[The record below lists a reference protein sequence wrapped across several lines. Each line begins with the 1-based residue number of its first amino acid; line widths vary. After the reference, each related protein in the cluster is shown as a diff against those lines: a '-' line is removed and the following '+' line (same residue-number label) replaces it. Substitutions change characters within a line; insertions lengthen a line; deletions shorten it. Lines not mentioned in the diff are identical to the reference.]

1 MTLRLLN
8 PQGIAGIAASL
19 CLGLLLILQK
29 GETRHWKKQSGQ
41 FEQMYRDEQSAL
53 AGTVANYRA
62 AADRARAA
70 DLANIER
77 VKAEQSTIN
86 ERISDD
92 FEKRL
97 AAARAA
103 AANISSGRLR
113 IEAGSTAADPGVGG
127 NTSVPGLAASTGQS
141 HEVTGQDRLPDALLA
156 TEQAI
161 QLDEL
166 IKWLKAQS
174 EVDANGDRN

>member
-1 MTLRLLN
+1 MILRFLN

-41 FEQMYRDEQSAL
+41 FEQMYRDGEAAL

-62 AADRARAA
+62 AADQARAA
-70 DLANIER
+70 DLANVER

-97 AAARAA
+97 AAARAT
-103 AANISSGRLR
+103 AANISNKRLR
-113 IEAGSTAADPGVGG
+113 IEAGSASADPGGG
-127 NTSVPGLAASTGQS
+127 GAAPMSRVVASSDQS
-141 HEVTGQDRLPDALLA
+141 PEAAGQDRLPDALVA

-166 IKWLKAQS
+166 IKWVIRQR
-174 EVDANGDRN
+174 EVDPNGR

>member
-1 MTLRLLN
+1 MILRLLN

-29 GETRHWKKQSGQ
+29 GETRHWRKQSGQ
-41 FEQMYRDEQSAL
+41 FERMYREGEAAL
-53 AGTVANYRA
+53 AGTLANYRA
-62 AADRARAA
+62 AVEQARAA
-70 DLANIER
+70 DRANVER
-77 VKAEQSTIN
+77 VKAEQLTIN

-103 AANISSGRLR
+103 AANISNGRLR
-113 IEAGSTAADPGVGG
+113 VEAGPTAADPGVGG

-141 HEVTGQDRLPDALLA
+141 PEATRQDRLPDALLA

-166 IKWLKAQS
+166 IKWVIRQR
-174 EVDANGDRN
+174 EVDPNRR